1 MQCSHEPTHKARIN
15 ESIGK
20 LDANR
25 VIIKLTDSLMK
36 VKKNEKHESDESE
49 KKFPLIGDRYCL
61 YILTAI
67 IFPLF

>member
-1 MQCSHEPTHKARIN
+1 MRVLANLMPT
-15 ESIGK
+15 ESSSN
-20 LDANR
+20 L
-25 VIIKLTDSLMK
+25 LTVDES
-36 VKKNEKHESDESE
+36 EKHESDESE